1 MHFELNQIR
10 PQYITDATGNKTA
23 IVLPIEE
30 FRELMED
37 IDDLA
42 TLAERREE
50 PTVSHEA
57 LLAELKQHG
66 LL

>member
-1 MHFELNQIR
+1 MHLELNQIH

-23 IVLPIEE
+23 VVLPIAE
-30 FRELMED
+30 FRELLED

-42 TLAERREE
+42 ALAERREE

-66 LL
+66 FL